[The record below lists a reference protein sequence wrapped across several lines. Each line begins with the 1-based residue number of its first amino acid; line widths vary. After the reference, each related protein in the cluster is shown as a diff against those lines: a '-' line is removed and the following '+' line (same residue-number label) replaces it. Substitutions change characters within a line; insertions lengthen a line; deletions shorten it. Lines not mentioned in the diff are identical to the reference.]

1 MKDADE
7 MLKKILKEV
16 DTNGDGKI
24 QFEGT
29 NPSSIVRYSSGRTLN
44 TTSRLLTHDSV
55 YRVPGLCSAS
65 RSPAF

>member
-29 NPSSIVRYSSGRTLN
+29 DPRSLLRYPSSAHSTRHPDDI
-44 TTSRLLTHDSV
+44 
-55 YRVPGLCSAS
+55 
-65 RSPAF
+65 